1 MSEYSDIRQSL
12 WRIKNKKMESIKKR
26 PKILVFSTELISDP
40 GIDQAGLRKIHYSPS
55 VYVISLPCSSGIK
68 PRWIIRALEK
78 GFDGVFIAADGH
90 ECSYSPQCAELTNTI
105 ITTSQTMMKER
116 GISPKRI
123 RMAAICSVCAEPFAS
138 HMENFS
144 RILSE
149 LGDVK
154 EEIKA

>member
-1 MSEYSDIRQSL
+1 MSEQPY
-12 WRIKNKKMESIKKR
+12 K
-26 PKILVFSTELISDP
+26 PKILVFSTDKISDP

-55 VYVISLPCSSGIK
+55 VYVISMPCSSGIK
-68 PRWIIRALEK
+68 PRWIMHAFQQ

-90 ECSYSPQCAELTNTI
+90 ECSYSASCPDRTNAI
-105 ITTSQTMMKER
+105 INETQSMMKKI
-116 GISPKRI
+116 GINPKRI

-149 LGDVK
+149 IGRVADDTLQP
-154 EEIKA
+154 ES